1 MTKTHVKKLRFLHK
15 KKHKKKAQK
24 KAQKKATGSDCD
36 SRFPVAVLFFSD
48 VLESR

>member
-15 KKHKKKAQK
+15 KKHKKKA
-24 KAQKKATGSDCD
+24 TGSDCD
-36 SRFPVAVLFFSD
+36 SRFPVASIIFSD

>member
-15 KKHKKKAQK
+15 KKHKKKH
-24 KAQKKATGSDCD
+24 KKATGSDCD
-36 SRFPVAVLFFSD
+36 SRFPLASIIFSD